1 MAPGE
6 IRTVAAIG
14 CGVIGA
20 GWAARWRCAGVAVR
34 VADPSPEAESIV
46 ADTTA
51 RALVAW
57 SSLGIAPAADSVGD
71 LTIHSS
77 IDAAVDG
84 ADLVH
89 ESVPERLDVKTE
101 TLATIDAAASP
112 DAVVASSTSGFRPTE
127 LARSL
132 ERPER
137 FLVAHPFN
145 PVYLMPLVEVVAGE
159 RTEADVVE
167 RAERAFTSIG
177 MRPLRVRREIDAFIA
192 DRLLEA
198 VWREALWLVHDGVAT
213 PAEIDEVV
221 VQAVGLRWAQMGLF
235 ETYRTAGGAAG
246 MRHFLAQF
254 GPALQW
260 PWTKLTDVPE
270 WTDELVETIA
280 SQSDDQSGHRTIDEL
295 LADRD
300 RNLVALLST
309 LEQLD
314 SGNGVAAGAT
324 LAAFRRSRSA
334 R

>member
-1 MAPGE
+1 MAG
-6 IRTVAAIG
+6 RDVQTVAAIG

-34 VADPSPEAESIV
+34 VADPSPEVASIV
-46 ADTTA
+46 ADTTD
-51 RALVAW
+51 RALAAW
-57 SSLGIAPAADSVGD
+57 SDLGIAPSADGVGD

-77 IDAAVDG
+77 IEEAVAG

-89 ESVPERLDVKTE
+89 ESVPERLDLKTE
-101 TLATIDAAASP
+101 TLTTIDAAASP

-159 RTEADVVE
+159 GTHLDIVE
-167 RAERAFTSIG
+167 RAEHAFTSIG
-177 MRPLRVRREIDAFIA
+177 MRTLRVRREIDAFIA

-213 PAEIDEVV
+213 TAEIDEAIVHG
-221 VQAVGLRWAQMGLF
+221 VGLRWAQMGLF

-270 WTDELVETIA
+270 WTDELVGTIA

-300 RNLVALLST
+300 RNLVALLSA

-314 SGNGVAAGAT
+314 AGRGVAAGAT
-324 LAAFRRSRSA
+324 LATFRRSRHVN
-334 R
+334 